1 MELSNS
7 LVQRLGEITIIEHCL
22 LVMAT
27 LWVCVCKLHIFLDSQ
42 ISPLENG
49 THWFD
54 LCWGWDFNLLKIRGR
69 EQDAILTSG
78 YVIHSSFPRNPRMKM
93 KGYGKWGGL
102 PEILVGS
109 FQLLLQGCTVLIATG
124 LKLEGFPE
132 EAHPNGKWWDAA
144 GRITRSVPLESSF
157 CPRRSSEM
165 CPAGQQIQPSP
176 PQTIWCDSNPSSHL
190 IFHQNRGIFFTPER
204 ISLGQKDLWIS
215 LSWVTWEPKICV
227 MSMLSSPETAE
238 CPCYSFVSQF
248 VFNFFYIISLSF
260 LAASFW
266 ELLQG
271 SWTKLLCQWPGQQQA
286 VNPQEIHRNRAKLI
300 AE

>member
-1 MELSNS
+1 MESSNS

-27 LWVCVCKLHIFLDSQ
+27 LWVCVCKLHVFLDSQ

-124 LKLEGFPE
+124 LKLEGFSE

-190 IFHQNRGIFFTPER
+190 IFHQNRGNFLYTRKNFPGSKR
-204 ISLGQKDLWIS
+204 SLNITQLGYLGAKNLCHVHAE
-215 LSWVTWEPKICV
+215 LPRNSWVP
-227 MSMLSSPETAE
+227 
-238 CPCYSFVSQF
+238 
-248 VFNFFYIISLSF
+248 
-260 LAASFW
+260 
-266 ELLQG
+266 LL
-271 SWTKLLCQWPGQQQA
+271 LLCFSVCLQLFLHNFSLLPCCFLLGIAPGQLDQIA
-286 VNPQEIHRNRAKLI
+286 LPMARATTGS
-300 AE
+300 EPTGNS